1 MFDDRIEIVSYG
13 GLPFSLT
20 KERFYT
26 GTTTAFIDSTYKSS
40 AAYKP
45 SFISNDHTNGVK
57 VMTTIEDELR
67 KCESF
72 VFSVAFI
79 TLGGITPLLQTLK
92 ELEEKCIPG
101 KVLTTDYNMF
111 TDPKALDKLAELTN
125 IELRMYREEAP
136 LHPVFGTTDGDSTSV
151 DTEKIGFHTKGYIF
165 KNDGTFTI
173 LIGSSNM
180 TQKALSVNKEWNTK
194 VISTAEGEMYQNV
207 SGTFEKLWND
217 KNHTQKYSDFID
229 EYKTR
234 YETIKKQRK
243 IALEAARNAI
253 KADNVS
259 GQETALKKG
268 VVSLEQYRLKLNSM
282 QVDFIN
288 NLSKLIDDGE
298 DKALLISATESYVII
313 VTKSG
318 KAYKYLLSS
327 LCPFS
332 KITFF

>member
-1 MFDDRIEIVSYG
+1 MNH
-13 GLPFSLT
+13 
-20 KERFYT
+20 KEKILS
-26 GTTTAFIDSTYKSS
+26 GTTTAFIDASYKSS

-92 ELEEKCIPG
+92 ELEEKGIHG

-136 LHPVFGTTDGDSTSV
+136 LQRFYETADEESPVV
-151 DTEKIGFHTKGYIF
+151 DTERIGFHTKGYIF

-194 VISTAEGEMYQNV
+194 VVSTAEGEMYQTV
-207 SGTFEKLWND
+207 SDAFEKLWND
-217 KNHTQKYSDFID
+217 ENHTQKYSDFID

-243 IALEAARNAI
+243 IALEAARNSVGEDTDTPFEI
-253 KADNVS
+253 SSNN
-259 GQETALKKG
+259 G
-268 VVSLEQYRLKLNSM
+268 VVSLNQYRLKPNSM

-288 NLSKLIDDGE
+288 NLSKLIDD
-298 DKALLISATESYVII
+298 KKNRALLISAT
-313 VTKSG
+313 G
-318 KAYKYLLSS
+318 
-327 LCPFS
+327 
-332 KITFF
+332 

>member
-1 MFDDRIEIVSYG
+1 MNH
-13 GLPFSLT
+13 
-20 KERFYT
+20 KEKILS
-26 GTTTAFIDSTYKSS
+26 GTTTAFIDASYKSS

-92 ELEEKCIPG
+92 ELEEKGIHG

-136 LHPVFGTTDGDSTSV
+136 LQRFYETADEESPVV
-151 DTEKIGFHTKGYIF
+151 DTERIGFHTKGYIF

-194 VISTAEGEMYQNV
+194 VVSTAEGEMYQTV
-207 SGTFEKLWND
+207 SDAFEKLWND
-217 KNHTQKYSDFID
+217 ENHTQKYSDFID

-243 IALEAARNAI
+243 IALEAARNSAGEDTDTPFEI
-253 KADNVS
+253 SSNN
-259 GQETALKKG
+259 G
-268 VVSLEQYRLKLNSM
+268 VVSLNQYRLKPNSM

-288 NLSKLIDDGE
+288 NLSKLIDD
-298 DKALLISATESYVII
+298 KKNRALLISAT
-313 VTKSG
+313 G
-318 KAYKYLLSS
+318 
-327 LCPFS
+327 
-332 KITFF
+332 

>member
-1 MFDDRIEIVSYG
+1 MNHKDKILNG
-13 GLPFSLT
+13 A
-20 KERFYT
+20 
-26 GTTTAFIDSTYKSS
+26 TTAFIDTSYKSS
-40 AAYKP
+40 MAYKP

-79 TLGGITPLLQTLK
+79 TLGGITPFLQTLK
-92 ELEEKCIPG
+92 ELEEKRIPG

-111 TDPKALDKLAELTN
+111 TDPKALDKLAELSN

-136 LHPVFGTTDGDSTSV
+136 LQSVYKANEEESPAV

-194 VISTAEGEMYQNV
+194 VVSTAEGEMYQTV
-207 SGTFEKLWND
+207 SEAFEKLWND
-217 KNHTQKYSDFID
+217 KNHTKVYSEFIE
-229 EYKTR
+229 EYRTR

-243 IALEAARNAI
+243 IALEAARNAAEAGSSQATAT
-253 KADNVS
+253 KA
-259 GQETALKKG
+259 G
-268 VVSLEQYRLKLNSM
+268 VVSLEQYKLKPNSM

-288 NLSKLIDDGE
+288 NLSKLVDDGE
-298 DKALLISATESYVII
+298 DKALLISAT
-313 VTKSG
+313 G
-318 KAYKYLLSS
+318 
-327 LCPFS
+327 
-332 KITFF
+332 

>member
-1 MFDDRIEIVSYG
+1 MNHRDKILNG
-13 GLPFSLT
+13 A
-20 KERFYT
+20 
-26 GTTTAFIDSTYKSS
+26 TTAFIDASYKSS

-92 ELEEKCIPG
+92 ELEEKGIPG
-101 KVLTTDYNMF
+101 KILTTDYNMF
-111 TDPKALDKLAELTN
+111 TDPKALDKLAELSN
-125 IELRMYREEAP
+125 IELRMYREEAT
-136 LHPVFGTTDGDSTSV
+136 LQSVYKATDEESPAV

-207 SGTFEKLWND
+207 SSAFEKLWND
-217 KNHTQKYSDFID
+217 KNHAQSYSDFIE
-229 EYKTR
+229 EYRTK

-243 IALEAARNAI
+243 IALEAARNAAEEGGGSSQATAK
-253 KADNVS
+253 KA
-259 GQETALKKG
+259 G
-268 VVSLEQYRLKLNSM
+268 VVSLEQYKLKPNSM
-282 QVDFIN
+282 QVDFFN
-288 NLSKLIDDGE
+288 NLSKLVDEGE
-298 DKALLISATESYVII
+298 DKALLISAT
-313 VTKSG
+313 G
-318 KAYKYLLSS
+318 
-327 LCPFS
+327 
-332 KITFF
+332 

>member
-1 MFDDRIEIVSYG
+1 MDH
-13 GLPFSLT
+13 
-20 KERFYT
+20 KEKILN
-26 GTTTAFIDSTYKSS
+26 GATTAFIDASYKSS

-92 ELEEKCIPG
+92 ELEEKGIPG
-101 KVLTTDYNMF
+101 KILTTDYNMF
-111 TDPKALDKLAELTN
+111 TDPKALDKLAELSN
-125 IELRMYREEAP
+125 IELRMYREEVP
-136 LHPVFGTTDGDSTSV
+136 LRTGNNLTDEESPAV
-151 DTEKIGFHTKGYIF
+151 DTERIGFHTKGYIF
-165 KNDGTFTI
+165 KQDGTFTI

-194 VISTAEGEMYQNV
+194 VVSTAEGEMYLTV
-207 SGTFEKLWND
+207 REAFEKLWDDN
-217 KNHTQKYSDFID
+217 NHTQAYSDFIE
-229 EYKTR
+229 EYRTR

-243 IALEAARNAI
+243 IALEAARNA
-253 KADNVS
+253 AEEDGGSSQV
-259 GQETALKKG
+259 TATKTG
-268 VVSLEQYRLKLNSM
+268 VVSLEQYKLKPNSM

-288 NLSKLIDDGE
+288 NLSKLIDAGE
-298 DKALLISATESYVII
+298 NKFLLVSATGSYVII

-332 KITFF
+332 KITFFRFLRDIFFNQLSAA

>member
-1 MFDDRIEIVSYG
+1 MNNCIDKIKSG
-13 GLPFSLT
+13 A
-20 KERFYT
+20 
-26 GTTTAFIDSTYKSS
+26 TTAFIDASNKSS

-92 ELEEKCIPG
+92 ELEEKGIPG

-136 LHPVFGTTDGDSTSV
+136 LQRFYETADEESPVV
-151 DTEKIGFHTKGYIF
+151 DTERIGFHTKGYIF

-268 VVSLEQYRLKLNSM
+268 VVSLEQYRLKPNSM

-288 NLSKLIDDGE
+288 NLSKLVYRIEE
-298 DKALLISATESYVII
+298 DII
-313 VTKSG
+313 YIAAFWDCRREPTSQAAKTDTTQ
-318 KAYKYLLSS
+318 YKQ
-327 LCPFS
+327 
-332 KITFF
+332 